1 MDSLASFLSSDAFAQ
16 GLGYA
21 ASVLILVS
29 LVTANVFRLRL
40 LNGVGSFLFGAYGLL
55 IGAWPVCAINWLIAG
70 IDAWYLVKTATAA
83 AFFELMP
90 AADVG
95 APYLRRFFFYHE
107 RDILRFTPGVS
118 LESLLSGETFVLTRN
133 LLPVGIFS
141 FRQDGDLAEIAAD
154 YTIPE
159 YRDFKAGRFL
169 YRDKRL
175 FFKERGI
182 RSFAG
187 KADSPAQAMYYRRNG
202 FREDPPGRFRL
213 DL

>member
-1 MDSLASFLSSDAFAQ
+1 MDAVMSWLESPAFRE

-21 ASVLILVS
+21 ASVVILIS
-29 LVTANVFRLRL
+29 LVTTNVFRLRL
-40 LNGVGSFLFGAYGLL
+40 VNGVGSFLFGCYGLML
-55 IGAWPVCAINWLIAG
+55 HSWPVCLINWLIAG

-90 AADVG
+90 ADDLGEA
-95 APYLRRFFFYHE
+95 YLRRFFFYHE

-118 LESLLSGETFVLTRN
+118 LETLRGGQTFVLTRN
-133 LLPVGIFS
+133 LLPVGLFS
-141 FRQDGDLAEIAAD
+141 YRQDGDSAEIAAD

-187 KADSPAQAMYYRRNG
+187 KAESPAQAMYYRKNG
-202 FREDPPGRFRL
+202 FREESPGRFRL
-213 DL
+213 EL